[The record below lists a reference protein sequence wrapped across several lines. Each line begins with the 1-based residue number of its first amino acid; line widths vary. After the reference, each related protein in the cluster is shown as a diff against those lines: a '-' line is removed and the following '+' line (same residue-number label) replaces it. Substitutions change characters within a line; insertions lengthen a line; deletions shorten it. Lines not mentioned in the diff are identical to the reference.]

1 MRYAFYI
8 SPDEDAPL
16 TAAAERWLG
25 ANPFTGETRPLEP
38 QGDFSAD
45 ELTALT
51 ADPRRYGFH
60 GTLKAPFEL
69 APGTSESEL
78 LDAFATFA
86 ETCIPFRIPEVV
98 LGQLGPFFA
107 LVPAVHCPDLQG
119 FADATVRHFARFR
132 APLSEADIA
141 RRKPETLSTQM
152 RGNLF
157 DWGYPYVFESFRFH
171 MTLTGQVSAERQFSM
186 KTLLAQE
193 FAPFIGQ
200 PMDVTSLAL
209 FVEPARG
216 APFTVH
222 SLLPLGGTSKRKMAR
237 HDR

>member
-8 SPDEDAPL
+8 SPDRDAPL

-25 ANPFTGETRPLEP
+25 ANPFTGETRDLET
-38 QGDFSAD
+38 QDDFSAE
-45 ELTALT
+45 ELSALT

-69 APGTSESEL
+69 ATGVGESKL
-78 LDAFATFA
+78 LDAFEAFA
-86 ETCIPFRIPEVV
+86 ETFVPFRIPEIT

-107 LVPAVHCPDLQG
+107 LVPATACPDLQA
-119 FADATVRHFARFR
+119 FADATVRHFSPFR
-132 APLSEADIA
+132 APLSQADIA

-152 RGNLF
+152 RSNLF

-171 MTLTGQVSAERQFSM
+171 MTLTGQVPAERQAAM
-186 KTLLAQE
+186 KALLERE

-222 SLLPLGGTSKRKMAR
+222 SLLPLGGTSKRKMA
-237 HDR
+237 

>member
-8 SPDEDAPL
+8 SPDRDAPL

-25 ANPFTGETRPLEP
+25 ANPFTGETRSLEP
-38 QGDFSAD
+38 QGDFSAA

-69 APGTSESEL
+69 APGVSEEEL
-78 LDAFATFA
+78 LGAFEAFAESSA
-86 ETCIPFRIPEVV
+86 PFRIPEMV

-107 LVPAVHCPDLQG
+107 LVPTSHCPDLQA
-119 FADATVRHFARFR
+119 FADATVRHFSRFR
-132 APLSEADIA
+132 APLSESDIA

-152 RGNLF
+152 RSNLF

-171 MTLTGQVSAERQFSM
+171 MTLTGQVPVGRQAAM
-186 KTLLAQE
+186 KALLEQE

-200 PMDVTSLAL
+200 PMDVSTLAL

-222 SLLPLGGTSKRKMAR
+222 SLLPLGGTSKRKMA
-237 HDR
+237 

>member
-8 SPDEDAPL
+8 SPDQDAPL

-25 ANPFTGETRPLEP
+25 ANPFTGETRDLEP
-38 QGDFSAD
+38 QGDFSAA

-69 APGTSESEL
+69 APGVSESEM
-78 LDAFATFA
+78 LDAFEAFTESFVA
-86 ETCIPFRIPEVV
+86 FRIPEMV

-107 LVPAVHCPDLQG
+107 LVPATTCPELQA
-119 FADATVRHFARFR
+119 FADATVRHFSRFR

-152 RGNLF
+152 RSNLF

-171 MTLTGQVSAERQFSM
+171 MTLTGQVPVERQAAM
-186 KTLLAQE
+186 KALLEQE
-193 FAPFIGQ
+193 FVPFIGQ
-200 PMDVTSLAL
+200 PMDVSTLAL

-216 APFTVH
+216 VPFTVH
-222 SLLPLGGTSKRKMAR
+222 SLLPLGGTSKRKMA
-237 HDR
+237 

>member
-8 SPDEDAPL
+8 SPDRDAPL
-16 TAAAERWLG
+16 TVAAERWLG
-25 ANPFTGETRPLEP
+25 ANPFTGETHALEP
-38 QGDFSAD
+38 KGDFSAA

-69 APGTSESEL
+69 APGISEPEL
-78 LDAFATFA
+78 LDAFEAFA
-86 ETCIPFRIPEVV
+86 ETCVPFRIPEMV

-107 LVPAVHCPDLQG
+107 LVPATHCPDLQE
-119 FADATVRHFARFR
+119 FADATVRQFSRFR
-132 APLSEADIA
+132 APLSDADIV
-141 RRKPETLSTQM
+141 RRRPETLSTQM
-152 RGNLF
+152 RSNLF

-171 MTLTGQVSAERQFSM
+171 MTLTGQVPAERQSAM
-186 KTLLAQE
+186 QALLMQE

-200 PMDVTSLAL
+200 PMEVTSLAL
-209 FVEPARG
+209 FVEPTRG
-216 APFTVH
+216 APFTIH
-222 SLLPLGGTSKRKMAR
+222 SLLPLGSTSKRKMAR